1 MPVQPPTLDQLTTI
15 ANRLDLRMNED
26 ELAAATELAKPMV
39 AVYGRLDELPDERLP
54 VRYPRSSVGYRPV
67 GDENPCNGWAWRC
80 SIPGAERGPLA
91 GRTVGVKD
99 NICVAGIPMLNGSSV
114 MEGYVPSED
123 ATVVTR
129 LLDAGAHIV
138 GKTAVPGLCVDAGGI
153 TGYPEPQPLNPWD
166 ERHLPGASSSGSA
179 VVVVTGQ
186 ADLAV
191 GGDQAG
197 SIRLPASWSGCCGHK
212 PTYGLVPYTG
222 IFPLELTIDHVG
234 PMARTVADCALML
247 EVMAGADGLDPRQID
262 VRTQPYA
269 AALDQGAEGL
279 RVGVLREGFG
289 MPHVSEADVDDA
301 VLAAAEVLAQA
312 GASVE
317 DVSVPMHDDSL
328 AVWSAIT
335 TEGLVDMGTHG
346 EGLGLN
352 HKGHYS
358 TDLMDFY
365 SRARRARAHDLPK
378 VVKLVLLVG
387 SYVSESTHHHYYAK
401 GQSRPAP
408 LRRLR
413 RGARACRRPSPADH
427 AHEGVAGPGRALAR
441 GGRGQRDRQHP
452 QHRRIRRHRSPG
464 LECPV
469 RSLGRKA
476 GRRDARWATIR
487 RRNRPPC
494 WPRLRAGAGRAR
506 SPLRRRRPLHEHG

>member
-401 GQSRPAP
+401 GQN
-408 LRRLR
+408 LGRRLCAAYDEALER
-413 RGARACRRPSPADH
+413 VDVLLLPTTPMKALPVP
-427 AHEGVAGPGRALAR
+427 EG
-441 GGRGQRDRQHP
+441 
-452 QHRRIRRHRSPG
+452 
-464 LECPV
+464 
-469 RSLGRKA
+469 RSLAEVVASATGNIHNTAAFDVTGHPALSVPCGVSDGRPVGA
-476 GRRDARWATIR
+476 MLVGRRFDDATV
-487 RRNRPPC
+487 
-494 WPRLRAGAGRAR
+494 LRAGHAYEQAR
-506 SPLRRRRPLHEHG
+506 GALGHP

>member
-99 NICVAGIPMLNGSSV
+99 NICVAGIPMLNGSPV

-401 GQSRPAP
+401 GQN
-408 LRRLR
+408 LGRRLCAAYDEALER
-413 RGARACRRPSPADH
+413 VDVLLLPTTPMKALPVP
-427 AHEGVAGPGRALAR
+427 EG
-441 GGRGQRDRQHP
+441 
-452 QHRRIRRHRSPG
+452 
-464 LECPV
+464 
-469 RSLGRKA
+469 RSLAEVVASATGNIHNTAAFDVTGHPALSVPCGVSDGRPVGA
-476 GRRDARWATIR
+476 MLVGRRFDDATV
-487 RRNRPPC
+487 
-494 WPRLRAGAGRAR
+494 LRAGHAYEQAR
-506 SPLRRRRPLHEHG
+506 GALGHP